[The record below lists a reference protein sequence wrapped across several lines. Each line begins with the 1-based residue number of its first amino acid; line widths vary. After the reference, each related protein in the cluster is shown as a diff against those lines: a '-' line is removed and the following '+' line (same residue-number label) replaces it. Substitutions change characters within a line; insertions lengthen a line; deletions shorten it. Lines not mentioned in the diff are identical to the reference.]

1 MFSLFTTVCQERYGD
16 KVIIVDSGSVC
27 CFMANQ
33 VLYAKQLAEKGY
45 EVEEIINKVKSELF
59 GTEDAIFVPE
69 SLQYLKNG
77 GRISPAVATIANL
90 IGVLPILTFKD
101 GVVGK
106 QGVTRT
112 VKKAFMSNFEEWKK
126 NIPTL
131 KDEYTLVVLTSSNE
145 EDKIEKAKEILQII
159 NPEME
164 VIYRNLS
171 LNVTAHAGPG
181 VIGLAIMK
189 KYEM

>member
-1 MFSLFTTVCQERYGD
+1 
-16 KVIIVDSGSVC
+16 
-27 CFMANQ
+27 
-33 VLYAKQLAEKGY
+33 
-45 EVEEIINKVKSELF
+45 
-59 GTEDAIFVPE
+59 
-69 SLQYLKNG
+69 
-77 GRISPAVATIANL
+77 
-90 IGVLPILTFKD
+90 
-101 GVVGK
+101 
-106 QGVTRT
+106 
-112 VKKAFMSNFEEWKK
+112 MSNFEEWKK